1 MMKTRKFNTKLMDKQ
16 LSLSKKKK
24 RELYLLFI
32 QYIQKDYLKMML
44 KNKISKNNL
53 MMVNEYM

>member
-16 LSLSKKKK
+16 LSLNKKKK

-32 QYIQKDYLKMML
+32 QYIQKDYLEMML